1 MAWFKKKSDPIS
13 DRARALNKEIAAL
26 ESRIKALD
34 SKVQRSPALP
44 QSTVAETASNVGA
57 PASAPASPPSN
68 LGAPASLSASAA
80 PRPGLDKDAGASR
93 PLRSTVQP
101 QRAAHGRPFASS
113 KPATPEPIFEKVDRG
128 QLKAQE
134 GAKDNRELY
143 NDLGVRKYDLPAL
156 WRRFRDQF
164 RGPST
169 TNPKLV
175 SYLAAGGIQGLK
187 PLRYEKRVA
196 RNRFI
201 ALVVFLFLMLL
212 GIILVFVKHR

>member
-1 MAWFKKKSDPIS
+1 MSWFKKKSDPIS

-26 ESRIKALD
+26 EARIKALD
-34 SKVQRSPALP
+34 SKVQRSPAPP
-44 QSTVAETASNVGA
+44 QSAVPDT
-57 PASAPASPPSN
+57 PSG
-68 LGAPASLSASAA
+68 LGAPASTPANVA
-80 PRPGLDKDAGASR
+80 PQPGLATDASTPR

-101 QRAAHGRPFASS
+101 QRAAHGRPFPSS
-113 KPATPEPIFEKVDRG
+113 NPATPEPIFEKVDRG
-128 QLKAQE
+128 QLKGQE
-134 GAKDNRELY
+134 GAQNTRELY